1 MNTLYEHRR
10 SALAVC
16 LSVVVLVPF
25 FWVRSSSAHCFA
37 AVATSSQGPAPSS
50 PAASCTAL
58 PQDAV
63 SFVSTPGTPFEPIPS
78 SDGCWVFVSLTNN
91 GEVAAFRRD
100 AGKLKLQRTVK
111 LPRSP
116 TGMVLTHDGQYL
128 LAATDDSVSA
138 VNVATLMAGVES
150 PPVLTIGAGQFD
162 GAIYVNVTHDDAY
175 LFVANEGGGA
185 ISVVDLKQARAN
197 GFKSSSVI
205 GRIPAGGAPIAVTL
219 SADDKRLYS
228 TSEVAARSLGALSDC
243 ATERPGEV
251 EVIDL
256 ARAIQ
261 NPAQSVISVA
271 PGGCSPVRLVLSD
284 DGATAYV
291 TARGENAVL
300 AFDTDRLVSDP
311 AHALLARAP
320 AGTAPVGVAVA
331 AGRLIVAGSN
341 RFGRS
346 NQAAYLTVLSSDW
359 RTWTPPVSTAQLAA
373 GSFPREERLS
383 ADGTTLYVTNFDSQQ
398 LEMVDLT
405 RLPPLVAASPH

>member
-1 MNTLYEHRR
+1 MDTPYNHRFFG
-10 SALAVC
+10 LAVC
-16 LSVVVLVPF
+16 LSVVILVPL
-25 FWVRSSSAHCFA
+25 FWGRSSSAHWFA
-37 AVATSSQGPAPSS
+37 AVATSSQAPTPLS
-50 PAASCTAL
+50 PAVSCTAP

-100 AGKLKLQRTVK
+100 AGELKLQRTVK
-111 LPRSP
+111 LSGSP

-128 LAATDDSVSA
+128 LAATGDSVSA
-138 VNVATLMAGVES
+138 VSVAALTAGGES
-150 PPVLTIGAGQFD
+150 PSVFTIDAGQFN

-185 ISVVDLKQARAN
+185 ISVVDLKQVRAS

-228 TSEVAARSLGALSDC
+228 TSEVAARSLSALSDC
-243 ATERPGEV
+243 ATEQPGEV
-251 EVIDL
+251 EVIDV
-256 ARAIQ
+256 ARAVQ
-261 NPAQSVISVA
+261 NPAESVISVA
-271 PGGCSPVRLVLSD
+271 PGGCGPVRLVLSD

-300 AFDTDRLVSDP
+300 AFDTARLVSDP
-311 AHALLARAP
+311 THALLARAP

-331 AGRLIVAGSN
+331 AGRLIVTGSN

-346 NQAAYLTVLSSDW
+346 NQAANLILLSSDW
-359 RTWTPPVSTAQLAA
+359 RTWTPPIPTAQLAA

-383 ADGTTLYVTNFDSQQ
+383 ADGRTLYVTNFDSQQ
-398 LEMVDLT
+398 LETLDLT
-405 RLPPLVAASPH
+405 RLPKLVAASPH